1 VHDDALAREG
11 IGERRR
17 DDARQCVDE
26 MLGAIAAVDVEQ
38 AALLEGDV
46 RCP

>member
-1 VHDDALAREG
+1 VHDDALARERVSQ
-11 IGERRR
+11 RRR
-17 DDARQCVDE
+17 DDARQRVDE
-26 MLGAIAAVDVEQ
+26 MLGAIAAVDMEQ